1 MSTFFYCGSGG
12 SFYVLPNKLDNVN
25 IDVINFKEIFMRINE
40 SAENYL
46 EQILM
51 LSEKGDVHS
60 VMIAKALGVTK
71 ASVSH
76 AMKLLRENGYIT
88 VDADNHINLTQS
100 GKKIA
105 ESIVTRHRIITRYLM
120 QLGVS
125 EQTAKEDACK
135 IEHDISEETFSAIC
149 KALER

>member
-1 MSTFFYCGSGG
+1 MH
-12 SFYVLPNKLDNVN
+12 
-25 IDVINFKEIFMRINE
+25 INE

-51 LSEKGDVHS
+51 LSQNGDVHS
-60 VMIAKALGVTK
+60 VMIAKALDVTK

-76 AMKLLRENGYIT
+76 AMKQLRENGYIT
-88 VDADNHINLTQS
+88 VDVNNHILLTKE
-100 GKKIA
+100 GRKIA
-105 ESIVTRHRIITRYLM
+105 ETMLTRHKIISEYLIS
-120 QLGVS
+120 LGVS

-149 KALER
+149 AALR